1 MLNSSRKSLPRDA
14 LQKEGIAMKHRWIF
28 LLLILMLIVPSFS
41 SSQTRDPNRI
51 YKVAI
56 LPFVIYSRENL
67 DYLREGI
74 YDILS
79 SRITVENKIVVIDR
93 SVVDRILYQ
102 ERPMRLDEPVA
113 REIGRKAGADYIV
126 LGSLTKVGDYISLD
140 ARLVSITEDKPTLTA
155 YTQHKGMDDVMVKIG
170 EFAQDIGTKILGR
183 PVTTMRGTEPRS
195 STIVEYGQTGRL
207 RREDRDYK
215 KSQTFSF
222 EIRGL
227 DIGDVDGDKK
237 NEVVIMDKGSL
248 YIFKFDGEKLALL
261 QKVEAGYEYNF
272 LTLDVADVNRN
283 GYAEMIVTGVVNDNL
298 RSLILEMEEGKIKKI
313 VEESGWFYRVL
324 EHPKDG
330 LLLMGQKMGPEGVYT
345 GAIYRMDW
353 KKNGYERGPKLPFPS
368 ETWVFGL
375 TLGHF
380 RNSKDLD
387 LLTLDELCNL
397 TLVAPDG
404 KKIWTSRDTFGE
416 TNTFYQTWKKKDI
429 DYGAKG
435 GPVWRVYIP
444 ARILRRDFDGD
455 GLDEVIIPKNEGS
468 LDFIARVRSFDK
480 GEIYNLIWEENR
492 LVTNWRTRE
501 IPGYIADY
509 QIRDVDNDGEEDLI
523 VGLVNPG
530 GTFERG
536 YTSNIFFYKLF

>member
-248 YIFKFDGEKLALL
+248 YIFKFDG
-261 QKVEAGYEYNF
+261 
-272 LTLDVADVNRN
+272 
-283 GYAEMIVTGVVNDNL
+283 
-298 RSLILEMEEGKIKKI
+298 
-313 VEESGWFYRVL
+313 
-324 EHPKDG
+324 
-330 LLLMGQKMGPEGVYT
+330 
-345 GAIYRMDW
+345 
-353 KKNGYERGPKLPFPS
+353 
-368 ETWVFGL
+368 
-375 TLGHF
+375 
-380 RNSKDLD
+380 
-387 LLTLDELCNL
+387 
-397 TLVAPDG
+397 
-404 KKIWTSRDTFGE
+404 
-416 TNTFYQTWKKKDI
+416 
-429 DYGAKG
+429 
-435 GPVWRVYIP
+435 
-444 ARILRRDFDGD
+444 
-455 GLDEVIIPKNEGS
+455 
-468 LDFIARVRSFDK
+468 
-480 GEIYNLIWEENR
+480 
-492 LVTNWRTRE
+492 
-501 IPGYIADY
+501 
-509 QIRDVDNDGEEDLI
+509 
-523 VGLVNPG
+523 
-530 GTFERG
+530 
-536 YTSNIFFYKLF
+536 